1 MPVKPI
7 SESPGSTKQ
16 EPGNLPEIE
25 KWKSLNEIINKP
37 DAFDENLDDLSKCY
51 DYVPILKIAET
62 LQSEEEYRTYIFNI
76 LNTIFND
83 KLFENKMKSLE
94 FRYQDRKKDTDL
106 FLIDSGNQDKR
117 CINIEIKRENVLLC
131 LKQFDLY
138 EYYCNYCKTKN
149 QEKPPCIN
157 PINCIKQVYRY
168 MKNLDV
174 KYAVLTTFNRTWFF
188 KLENNKLYVSKKID
202 YDLFLKAMYWLV
214 KISTE
219 KSSESFKRK
228 IVDVKEKN
236 VKISNDFFL

>member
-1 MPVKPI
+1 
-7 SESPGSTKQ
+7 
-16 EPGNLPEIE
+16 
-25 KWKSLNEIINKP
+25 
-37 DAFDENLDDLSKCY
+37 
-51 DYVPILKIAET
+51 
-62 LQSEEEYRTYIFNI
+62 
-76 LNTIFND
+76 
-83 KLFENKMKSLE
+83 MKSLE
-94 FRYQDRKKDTDL
+94 FRYQDRKEDTDL

-138 EYYCNYCKTKN
+138 EYYCNYCETKN

-157 PINCIKQVYRY
+157 PINCIKQVHRY
-168 MKNLDV
+168 MINFEV

-228 IVDVKEKN
+228 
-236 VKISNDFFL
+236 